1 MSQLK
6 NASPG
11 KSNSRAYQNVM
22 ETLVHQEIQRQMQ
35 KMPTKLVKYIDISE
49 VATFALNRLPPLYA
63 SSEQGKERQAAKGQA
78 KLKQEVATAVRQA
91 LAAVQRDPLRNSTP
105 LPPDRDPRYQTA
117 ESALIELE
125 ELLRRSHLLDPELP
139 QLSWSNLQLAIAKA
153 LKRSA
158 ERGIV
163 DRRIEQLL
171 TEHDYGRYTSSVHDW
186 TDDKYRL

>member
-1 MSQLK
+1 MSPLK
-6 NASPG
+6 NSSPG
-11 KSNSRAYQNVM
+11 KGNLRAYQNIM

-35 KMPTKLVKYIDISE
+35 KMPAKLVKYIDVAE

-63 SSEQGKERQAAKGQA
+63 SSEQGRERQAAKGQV
-78 KLKQEVATAVRQA
+78 KLKQEVATSVRQA
-91 LAAVQRDPLRNSTP
+91 LAAVQRDPLRSSTP

-117 ESALIELE
+117 ESALIKLE

-139 QLSWSNLQLAIAKA
+139 QLNWDNLQLAIAKA
-153 LKRSA
+153 LKRTA

-171 TEHDYGRYTSSVHDW
+171 AENDYGRYTSSVHDW
-186 TDDKYRL
+186 TDDQYRL